1 MSLSLE
7 LITVYLLAV
16 STVVAA
22 LISQVVKPFVER
34 IPALSPALPDQTLH
48 DAVLRGANLLLTVA
62 AVLGLAAIHGDLTLA
77 NAVPTAGAV
86 LSVALGAHA
95 VYAVVNKP
103 SSAVAAAAAAPASAS
118 APITLHQQSAPP
130 VSAADASAI

>member
-1 MSLSLE
+1 MTMSPE

-62 AVLGLAAIHGDLTLA
+62 AVLGLAAIHGDLALA

-103 SSAVAAAAAAPASAS
+103 SSAPSASAAPAAPS
-118 APITLHQQSAPP
+118 APLHQQAAP
-130 VSAADASAI
+130 SADASAI